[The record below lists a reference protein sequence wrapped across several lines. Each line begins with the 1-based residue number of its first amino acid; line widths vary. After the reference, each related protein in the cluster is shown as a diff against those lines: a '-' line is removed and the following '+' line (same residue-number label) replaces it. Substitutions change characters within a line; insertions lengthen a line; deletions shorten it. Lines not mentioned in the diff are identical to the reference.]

1 MTRSISHLKDARM
14 KHHGAPEK
22 IFETMAA
29 LAQSTDLKEICEKI
43 MDCLFLYF
51 KGIRGGVVLVKDDHS
66 GYVKEMISRS
76 KDQAKV
82 RYSKPIVDRVMQEAK
97 AFIQPQSFVEQ
108 EEDHPDRAGMR
119 QVKSILCLPLKTGK
133 GVLGVIYAY
142 ALDGQADFT
151 EKDALVFGVLSSPAA
166 LAIENTLLHS
176 KVMAAEEM
184 LQKAREKFDKDVER
198 RTAELVEVIKQLQEL
213 SITDGLTGLYNHRHL
228 VHMLEIE
235 YKRAIRYKR
244 SFAFLMLDIDYF
256 KEVNDN
262 FGHPCGDS
270 VLQEIAQIL
279 KDSVRS
285 TDLVARYGGDEMAVI
300 LLETSQKMAMK
311 VAHKLR
317 RQIEGHAFYWENES
331 FHVTVSIGVAGALEE
346 GVEDWNG
353 LLNAADRVL
362 YQAKDKGRNT
372 VLAYE
377 PEDATAESLS
387 DRQLGLF
394 SS

>member
-1 MTRSISHLKDARM
+1 M
-14 KHHGAPEK
+14 
-22 IFETMAA
+22 IF
-29 LAQSTDLKEICEKI
+29 
-43 MDCLFLYF
+43 
-51 KGIRGGVVLVKDDHS
+51 
-66 GYVKEMISRS
+66 
-76 KDQAKV
+76 
-82 RYSKPIVDRVMQEAK
+82 
-97 AFIQPQSFVEQ
+97 
-108 EEDHPDRAGMR
+108 
-119 QVKSILCLPLKTGK
+119 
-133 GVLGVIYAY
+133 AY

-151 EKDALVFGVLSSPAA
+151 EKDAMVFGVLSSQAA
-166 LAIENTLLHS
+166 LSIENTLLHS

-331 FHVTVSIGVAGALEE
+331 FHVTVSIGVAQAEQSDTTSDLVVRADTRLYTAKNAGR
-346 GVEDWNG
+346 NCTR
-353 LLNAADRVL
+353 AADELPVRPTPR
-362 YQAKDKGRNT
+362 QT
-372 VLAYE
+372 VA
-377 PEDATAESLS
+377 DASEGIA
-387 DRQLGLF
+387 GP
-394 SS
+394 